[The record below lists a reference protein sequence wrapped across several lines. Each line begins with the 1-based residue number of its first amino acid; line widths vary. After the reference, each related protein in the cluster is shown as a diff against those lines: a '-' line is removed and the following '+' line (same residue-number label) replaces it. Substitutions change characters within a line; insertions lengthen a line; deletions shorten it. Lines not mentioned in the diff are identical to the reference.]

1 MKILTLVSCITLT
14 LFIGIIIGRFYHQ
27 QTIPKSICPQAEDF
41 NDRFTTMT
49 NLLGIPNAPRHFI
62 NGEVFDIKE
71 VYANMDYI
79 ISKLS
84 ILDKNNEQLNKW
96 YFRSHTK

>member
-1 MKILTLVSCITLT
+1 MKILSLITYIILT

-27 QTIPKSICPQAEDF
+27 QMLPRPICPQAEDF
-41 NDRFTTMT
+41 NDRFNTIS
-49 NLLGIPNAPRHFI
+49 NLLGIPDVPHHFV
-62 NGEVFDIKE
+62 NGTIFDIKE

-84 ILDKNNEQLNKW
+84 ILDENNEQLNKW
-96 YFRSHTK
+96 YFRSHT